1 MMRFL
6 VVVLVASS
14 LVVTACASGQFIPAQ
29 EARALVKQGA
39 TLVDVRT
46 PEEFAG
52 GHIEGAINIPI
63 DDLEA
68 RASELKKDGDLVL
81 YCRSGARSE
90 RGKKLLLAAG
100 FTKVHN
106 LGGMSNWK

>member
-1 MMRFL
+1 MRF
-6 VVVLVASS
+6 VLVAVSVSFLS
-14 LVVTACASGQFIPAQ
+14 LTACASAPFVAPE
-29 EARALVKQGA
+29 EAKALVKQGA
-39 TLVDVRT
+39 PLVDVRT
-46 PEEFAG
+46 PEEFAA
-52 GHIEGAINIPI
+52 GHLDGAINIPI
-63 DDLEA
+63 DDLDA
-68 RASELKKDGDLVL
+68 RKGELKKDADVVL